1 MQYDM
6 IYYTESYDLL
16 YIPAFHETPN
26 QIAVDE
32 TTPTTNYADSV
43 LQNTVCAIINTSLWC
58 TVFNNQFI
66 IYVKNQ
72 PRKLLKVCPAVHR
85 SHLKCKGI

>member
-1 MQYDM
+1 M

-43 LQNTVCAIINTSLWC
+43 LQNTVCAIINTSL
-58 TVFNNQFI
+58 
-66 IYVKNQ
+66 
-72 PRKLLKVCPAVHR
+72 
-85 SHLKCKGI
+85 